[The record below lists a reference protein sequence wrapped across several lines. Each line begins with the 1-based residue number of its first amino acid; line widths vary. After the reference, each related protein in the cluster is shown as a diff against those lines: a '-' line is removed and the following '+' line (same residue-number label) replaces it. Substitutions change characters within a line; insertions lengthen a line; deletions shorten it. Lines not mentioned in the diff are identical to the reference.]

1 MRSYFLLKLG
11 LLTSVVL
18 GIETYTVKAALQ
30 ECKNTAAARMSDAVG
45 NIWSTQSDAP
55 KSSEKNST
63 DRKWVLDQGLR
74 KRFWDKEKGVRRE
87 RANVTPLG

>member
-1 MRSYFLLKLG
+1 MQLQGIVIYKHRMMRSYFLLKLG

-45 NIWSTQSDAP
+45 NI
-55 KSSEKNST
+55 
-63 DRKWVLDQGLR
+63 
-74 KRFWDKEKGVRRE
+74 
-87 RANVTPLG
+87 